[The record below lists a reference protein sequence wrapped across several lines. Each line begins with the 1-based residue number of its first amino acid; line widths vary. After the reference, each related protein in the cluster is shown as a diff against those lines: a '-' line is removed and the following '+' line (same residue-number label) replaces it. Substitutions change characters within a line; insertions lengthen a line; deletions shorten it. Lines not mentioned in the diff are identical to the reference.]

1 MASKVYFTDMRT
13 RNDQCLQDKL
23 LKLIRK
29 AGFDSIDFNDHYAA
43 IKLHFGELGNLAFL
57 RPNTVSITSVLPA
70 PIKPKKP
77 SISPLFTSKL
87 IL

>member
-29 AGFDSIDFNDHYAA
+29 AGFDSIDFKDHYAA
-43 IKLHFGELGNLAFL
+43 IKLHFGEL
-57 RPNTVSITSVLPA
+57 
-70 PIKPKKP
+70 
-77 SISPLFTSKL
+77 
-87 IL
+87 